1 MRSAIIAAAILALGA
16 AGAVSPAQATIITQ
30 LAQGDYANDTAN
42 VTFQQAHIVPGEY
55 LSSVTMTISAEG
67 SGGAQ
72 VTPDDGFPVYLDFQM
87 SVGITV
93 NGPGI
98 PFKQPFYTDYFDLLS
113 SMDLSGEVYESW
125 AGGYLDFRTA
135 DVSPTEGYAGYIG
148 SGLVNI
154 PVSVSED
161 SDTCYAYSASVECFR
176 NFAWTLRLTYDIGG
190 SPRPVAEPSSLL
202 LLASGLG
209 LFGQVWHRSARR
221 TAKGL

>member
-30 LAQGDYANDTAN
+30 LAHGDYANDTAN

-72 VTPDDGFPVYLDFQM
+72 VTPDDGFPVYLDFRM

-113 SMDLSGEVYESW
+113 SMDLSGEVYQFVGWGLPGLSHCRRFPDRGLRRIYRLW
-125 AGGYLDFRTA
+125 
-135 DVSPTEGYAGYIG
+135 
-148 SGLVNI
+148 SGQH
-154 PVSVSED
+154 
-161 SDTCYAYSASVECFR
+161 T
-176 NFAWTLRLTYDIGG
+176 
-190 SPRPVAEPSSLL
+190 
-202 LLASGLG
+202 GLG
-209 LFGQVWHRSARR
+209 VRGF
-221 TAKGL
+221 